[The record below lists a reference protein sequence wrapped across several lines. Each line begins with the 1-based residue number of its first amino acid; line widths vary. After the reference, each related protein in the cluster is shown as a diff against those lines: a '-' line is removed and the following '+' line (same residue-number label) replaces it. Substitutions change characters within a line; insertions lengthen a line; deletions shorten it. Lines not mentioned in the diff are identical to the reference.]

1 MSHHQRR
8 TPRLPIDKYRPV
20 PKQQEN
26 SKDNEIRVKAQGRHF
41 YYAAY
46 AGKLLF
52 GNTPEIQ
59 ILGTGKAIPK
69 IIQVV
74 EYLRKRMKGLHVSYS
89 IQSVEFS
96 DEYEPLEE
104 GLERVIVKRLVGT
117 LIAQVSLDGK
127 NIKDKIGYMAPLP
140 EKELLNQDQF
150 KKDVEDY

>member
-1 MSHHQRR
+1 
-8 TPRLPIDKYRPV
+8 
-20 PKQQEN
+20 
-26 SKDNEIRVKAQGRHF
+26 
-41 YYAAY
+41 
-46 AGKLLF
+46 
-52 GNTPEIQ
+52 
-59 ILGTGKAIPK
+59 
-69 IIQVV
+69 
-74 EYLRKRMKGLHVSYS
+74 MKGLHVSYS